1 MSNQQLQVSVIT
13 PTYNRTE
20 HIRNAIKYYRA
31 QNFLHIAMEWI
42 ILDDGTEPVEA
53 IFMDEA
59 DDLPN
64 IKYIREYSKMSI
76 GAKRNRLNA
85 LVRSPLIVAWDDDDY
100 YPPDRISMIVEAFK
114 CNPDRLIA
122 GSSLMYYYFKD
133 DKSIWSL
140 GPFGPNHSCNGPLA
154 YRSTYLRN
162 HKYNDNAQ
170 ATEETQFLNDYTE
183 PMIQL
188 DPMKAILVMVHE
200 NNTVSK
206 ASIRI
211 PGNRLAAKTGL
222 TLEDFGLAH
231 SLKVCPTM

>member
-1 MSNQQLQVSVIT
+1 MSNKQLQVSVIT
-13 PTYNRTE
+13 PTYNRAE

-31 QNFLHIAMEWI
+31 QNFPHDAMEWI

-53 IFMDEA
+53 IFLDEA

-64 IKYIREYSKMSI
+64 IKYVREYSKLPI

-85 LVRSPLIVAWDDDDY
+85 LARAPLIVAWDDDDY

-114 CNPDRLIA
+114 CNPEHQVA

-133 DKSIWSL
+133 DNSIWSL
-140 GPFGPNHSCNGPLA
+140 GPFSPTHSCNGPLA
-154 YRSTYLRN
+154 YRSTYLLN
-162 HKYNDNAQ
+162 HKYNDNVEV
-170 ATEETQFLNDYTE
+170 TEETQFLNDYTE

-188 DPMKAILVMVHE
+188 DPMKAILVIVHE

-206 ASIRI
+206 ASIRA
-211 PGNRLAAKTGL
+211 PNNRLAAKTTL
-222 TLEDFGLAH
+222 TFEDF
-231 SLKVCPTM
+231 VNPTT